1 MTPEVARI
9 VTIAAYSIGAVLLA
23 VVLSFLVPWISLLL
37 EELRGGVGRSAR
49 RVLQIADSFVQ
60 PRLKSF
66 WGTRLR
72 EPHGPVAAEL
82 ARAAVAIES
91 MGEARVVELVEVEA
105 RLDRDLELLNALG
118 VQPTGVN
125 SIDASK
131 ISKGVRSSG
140 AALLGLIGAIIFA
153 LMLGALNSFL
163 LHLFF
168 RDVFGSIRLIPYPG
182 PNFQA
187 SHALAILFFSLEI
200 IVGLLLH
207 GGSKSQEESATS
219 VIFQRVI
226 PWGGLV
232 VLAVVE
238 VIAYSSLSVR
248 VNMPDTLH
256 VTRDS
261 AFYDITLYFLAGFG
275 GMITLLL
282 AAMGYSIGAK
292 FADYQAARAERTISK
307 ALGRYKD
314 SVRATTQHVETLAR
328 RIESVKTLASTIPQG
343 VVNSFR
349 SAVGGSDAHLALAEL
364 VRQSTV
370 APLTHVDTLERGNA
384 PVVRT
389 RSQVL
394 GDLLVSFLLLV
405 GLVLLSWFATA
416 RIAEILRAG
425 TGALSGEIGRFVG
438 FILASAVVLLA
449 MISKNALLGSRYTSL
464 AAAAVPMPQYKRW
477 LGWVMVG
484 ALVVAIGTFTSISGS
499 LGLFSDNPSTSALLG
514 LFLVCSIAALG
525 AFLDQGLVAAW
536 HMVYLL
542 FLGITWIG
550 ARLYAALTF
559 LIGLVTYAVRWLLR
573 VLAVPGDV
581 IRGFLNRKE
590 SVLPS
595 TPAV

>member
-1 MTPEVARI
+1 MTPELARI

-23 VVLSFLVPWISLLL
+23 VVLSFLVPWISVLL

-49 RVLQIADSFVQ
+49 RVLQIADNFVQ

-125 SIDASK
+125 NIDASK

-384 PVVRT
+384 RVVRT
-389 RSQVL
+389 RSQVV

-425 TGALSGEIGRFVG
+425 TGALHGEIGRFVG

-464 AAAAVPMPQYKRW
+464 AAAAVPVPQYKRW

-484 ALVVAIGTFTSISGS
+484 ALLVAIATFTSISGS

-514 LFLVCSIAALG
+514 LFLVCSIAGLG
-525 AFLDQGLVAAW
+525 AFLDQGLVAGW
-536 HMVYLL
+536 HIVYLL

-559 LIGLVTYAVRWLLR
+559 LVGLVTYSVRWLLR

-581 IRGFLNRKE
+581 IRGFFNRKE